1 MSMNELLPLVE
12 QYREAQQM
20 AEQAKAEME
29 ALKEQIKAELAARNT
44 DRLDVGTH
52 RVTVQTVT
60 THRVDGKAFQAAM
73 PELAQ
78 RFTIATTG
86 TRFVVA

>member
-1 MSMNELLPLVE
+1 MSTDELLPLVE
-12 QYREAQQM
+12 QYREAQQIM
-20 AEQAKAEME
+20 EAAQAEME
-29 ALKEQIKAELAARNT
+29 ALKDQIKAEMTARNT

-60 THRVDGKAFQAAM
+60 TRRLDGKAFRAAM

-78 RFTIATTG
+78 RFTVSTTYS
-86 TRFVVA
+86 RFVVA

>member
-1 MSMNELLPLVE
+1 MSNTQLLPLVE
-12 QYREAQQM
+12 QYREAQQII
-20 AEQAKAEME
+20 EQAQAEME
-29 ALKEQIKAELAARNT
+29 MLKTQIVAELAARST

-60 THRVDGKAFQAAM
+60 THRLDSKAIKAAA
-73 PELAQ
+73 PELAA
-78 RFTIATTG
+78 RFTVTTTG